1 MTRILLTLIVLT
13 LYPLTSLS
21 DTSVFT
27 APFIAAEN
35 KIQPEYP
42 RGDLY
47 SGKEGWVLFNVV
59 VDEEGTPREANIVD
73 YSATQDMKKAAR
85 KALMKSKFTPGKL
98 NGQSIESTAYFRYS
112 FSIEGGVGASRS
124 FRRLYKK
131 FNKHLDKQN
140 IQTAQ
145 ETLSELEEKT
155 SLNNYERAF
164 INFSKFRLAF
174 VKGEQKNQPLYLNR
188 ALGYESKGKDLNYL
202 SEELRAIARRQ
213 LFILQV
219 EQKHYADALSTYE
232 EMNKNQQK
240 EDIELFKDTYQA
252 IKTLKSDDQTFS
264 IREQLDDRGFLF
276 HSLIKNSISIFDA
289 QGELNELR
297 LRCQK
302 KYVYFDYSPNKQWN
316 IPNEWGEC
324 TLQVIGEPK
333 AEFTLWQG

>member
-1 MTRILLTLIVLT
+1 M
-13 LYPLTSLS
+13 
-21 DTSVFT
+21 
-27 APFIAAEN
+27 
-35 KIQPEYP
+35 
-42 RGDLY
+42 G
-47 SGKEGWVLFNVV
+47 
-59 VDEEGTPREANIVD
+59 
-73 YSATQDMKKAAR
+73 
-85 KALMKSKFTPGKL
+85 
-98 NGQSIESTAYFRYS
+98 
-112 FSIEGGVGASRS
+112 
-124 FRRLYKK
+124 
-131 FNKHLDKQN
+131 
-140 IQTAQ
+140 
-145 ETLSELEEKT
+145 
-155 SLNNYERAF
+155 
-164 INFSKFRLAF
+164 
-174 VKGEQKNQPLYLNR
+174 
-188 ALGYESKGKDLNYL
+188 
-202 SEELRAIARRQ
+202 
-213 LFILQV
+213 
-219 EQKHYADALSTYE
+219 ALSTYE